1 MKRKKHHT
9 SDCVI
14 RKTPR
19 SLVRTFFHRNI
30 YSSCFILLH
39 THLTA
44 MDSPVHRKQLGGFM
58 KFLGEYRAL
67 LIKMLLLT
75 KRKRGQTIAEFLLGY
90 VFLGLLL
97 AMRFLLD
104 RTHYPARQIAPFRPY
119 DYMLS
124 NSTIA
129 NVTYYYPS
137 NFIVLLSILNLSIIL
152 INRQYMCTTNCAN
165 CCKQSSTECAW
176 LSY

>member
-1 MKRKKHHT
+1 MKKWRE
-9 SDCVI
+9 
-14 RKTPR
+14 RKTSCKR
-19 SLVRTFFHRNI
+19 LCNQKNTEVIDVRTFFHGNI

-39 THLTA
+39 THLTT
-44 MDSPVHRKQLGGFM
+44 MDSPVRRKQLGGFM

-75 KRKRGQTIAEFLLGY
+75 KRKRGQTIAEFLLAY
-90 VFLGLLL
+90 IFLGLLL

-104 RTHYPARQIAPFRPY
+104 RTYYPARQIAPFRPF
-119 DYMLS
+119 DSMLS

-137 NFIVLLSILNLSIIL
+137 KFIVLL
-152 INRQYMCTTNCAN
+152 
-165 CCKQSSTECAW
+165 
-176 LSY
+176 